1 MKSKVRG
8 RRKNSG
14 KCNQKNDQQVR
25 FQRACWSYFFYYG
38 KVLSGKNYP
47 STNVFFWHLASGNV
61 YGFSKL
67 RYKHYPNGKTF
78 STSNGRQILDLQMDI
93 FCHFYYCHN
102 RTNSLLVRIVWYLMH
117 IQGGQAFF
125 FFFRTLLLLRTVFK
139 SWINSL
145 INRIWAVTNI
155 AWKQHWVSSTTF

>member
-102 RTNSLLVRIVWYLMH
+102 RRNSLLVRIVWYLMH

-125 FFFRTLLLLRTVFK
+125 FSFLERFCY
-139 SWINSL
+139 
-145 INRIWAVTNI
+145 
-155 AWKQHWVSSTTF
+155 